1 MRCGFAL
8 RAVFLQKWPFRVRAP
23 GICDRL
29 AFPLLLAQPVRPA
42 SRYHAGMLAPCPTH
56 AAPVRIERRS
66 MNVRRTATAALAA
79 ALSLYSLTGVPVA
92 AHADTA
98 DELQTQLD
106 AANRELDAIYER
118 ASELNEQLNG
128 TKVQLE
134 RTTQAI
140 EQAEQDIA
148 DQTEKLAEAQDV
160 LAERTAADY
169 KYGGTSILA
178 VVLGSS
184 SFEQLVTRVT
194 YASKLAASDAQ
205 AIGDVRTLKGSLE
218 ETKLGLEQDRTSQQ
232 ELLEA
237 QQQQQSELTAQAER
251 AEAYVDSLD
260 ERVREAMEAER
271 EAARAEA
278 ERQAREEAARREEE
292 GGDQERPTPSVPSDG
307 GGAQEPAVTPDA
319 PADNPADEPQ
329 QPTSSQRQAIVS
341 AALSMVGGSYVWGAN
356 NPAAREFDCSG
367 LVQYCYAQV
376 GISLDHY
383 SESQAKWC
391 TKPAT
396 VANARPGDIVW
407 RKGHVGIYIGEGK
420 TVEAHSVSEGIG
432 WGKLSKF
439 NRCGSPLA

>member
-1 MRCGFAL
+1 MRICWRLHPAC
-8 RAVFLQKWPFRVRAP
+8 VAP
-23 GICDRL
+23 G
-29 AFPLLLAQPVRPA
+29 
-42 SRYHAGMLAPCPTH
+42 H
-56 AAPVRIERRS
+56 IERRR
-66 MNVRRTATAALAA
+66 MNVRRTAAAALAA

-92 AHADTA
+92 AHADTT

-118 ASELNEQLNG
+118 AGELNEQLNG

-134 RTTQAI
+134 HTSAAI
-140 EQAEQDIA
+140 EQAEQDIET
-148 DQTEKLAEAQDV
+148 QTEKLAEAKDV
-160 LAERTAADY
+160 LAERTSADY
-169 KYGGTSILA
+169 KYGGTSILS

-184 SFEQLVTRVT
+184 NFGQLVARVT

-205 AIGDVRTLKGSLE
+205 AINNVRSLKGSVE
-218 ETKLGLEQDRTSQQ
+218 VAKRGLEQDRESQQ
-232 ELLEA
+232 ELLASQQA
-237 QQQQQSELTAQAER
+237 QQEELTAQAER

-271 EAARAEA
+271 AAAREEAERLAREEA
-278 ERQAREEAARREEE
+278 ERQEQGQGREPGGPGEADGSEA
-292 GGDQERPTPSVPSDG
+292 GG
-307 GGAQEPAVTPDA
+307 GGAQTPQGPDA
-319 PADNPADEPQ
+319 APGSSTEEPSDESQ
-329 QPTSSQRQAIVS
+329 QPTSSERQAIVS

-356 NPAAREFDCSG
+356 NPSAREFDCSG

-396 VANARPGDIVW
+396 TANARPGDIVW

-420 TVEAHSVSEGIG
+420 TVEAHSVALGIG
-432 WGKLSKF
+432 WGSLSKF
-439 NRCGSPLA
+439 SRCGSPLA